1 MRPAPLALGVWVFA
15 ALACPASMMAQG
27 QQGVPGS
34 SGTVSVSDIAVSADT
49 IGIGDLV
56 DLTFSVS
63 LAAGTLAFL
72 PDSLEAAEFESFGP
86 VEWTRS
92 ERGDGGTDLS
102 VTYPLI
108 AFQVGAVEV
117 PEFSIFAARQIEA
130 VRAGYASPGDVV
142 GTWTSFREEPAAVS
156 SASLITIPSRSLW
169 VASVLL
175 LEDATNGIAPRPP
188 ADIVGGE
195 RHWPSIVLLFG
206 FSALLLWVLGTSSRA
221 WMAQVRSRNLPTPDP
236 RSSALAALDELFAE
250 GAHRAGEVRGFYER
264 SSEIV
269 RRYVEGFDRA
279 WSPSWTSTELM
290 SDLEVAA
297 EQRAVDPLPE
307 VDDLSEEMQA
317 AEAVKFGGARP
328 DAERAEIHW
337 RTVRGWVAEAAPP
350 PSEDA
355 SE

>member
-1 MRPAPLALGVWVFA
+1 MRSGCLTLGLLAFA
-15 ALACPASMMAQG
+15 AVACPPSATAQSE
-27 QQGVPGS
+27 QDVS
-34 SGTVSVSDIAVSADT
+34 RSEGTVSVSDIAVSADT

-63 LAAGTLAFL
+63 LAPGTLAFL

-117 PEFSIFAARQIEA
+117 PEFAIFAARTVEA
-130 VRAGYASPGDVV
+130 VRAGYASSGDVV
-142 GTWTSFREEPAAVS
+142 GTWASFREEPAAVS
-156 SASLITIPSRSLW
+156 SAVLITIPSRGLW

-195 RHWPSIVLLFG
+195 RHWPSISLLLG
-206 FSALLLWVLGTSSRA
+206 FSVLLLWVLATSTRV
-221 WMAQVRSRNLPTPDP
+221 WMARVRAVDLPAPDP
-236 RSSALAALDELFAE
+236 RGSALAALDALLAE
-250 GAHRAGEVRGFYER
+250 GAHRTGEVRGFYER

-269 RRYVEGFDRA
+269 RRYVEGFDRT
-279 WSPSWTSTELM
+279 WTPSWTSTELM

-297 EQRAVDPLPE
+297 ERRAVDPLPE
-307 VDDLSEEMQA
+307 VDDLSEEMLA
-317 AEAVKFGGARP
+317 AETVKFGGARP
-328 DAERAEIHW
+328 DAERAEVHW
-337 RTVRGWVAEAAPP
+337 RTVRGWVAEAEPAPP
-350 PSEDA
+350 EEA